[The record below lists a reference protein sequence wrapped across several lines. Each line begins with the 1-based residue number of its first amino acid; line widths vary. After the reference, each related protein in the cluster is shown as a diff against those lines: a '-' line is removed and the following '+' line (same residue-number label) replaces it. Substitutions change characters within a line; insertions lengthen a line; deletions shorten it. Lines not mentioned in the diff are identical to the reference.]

1 MKILEVA
8 LLFDFRLLTAQV
20 TQVVQLGTTYVTA
33 RYDLDVVDY
42 GRVYGELTLHTYLE
56 GNLTNS
62 EGLANAFTGATDN
75 NTLEN
80 LDTRAVT
87 FDDVYVNLYGVT
99 GAEFWNVAT
108 QRWCVY
114 SVKNVHDLSQSVQAT
129 GLIRE

>member
-33 RYDLDVVDY
+33 RYDLDVVNNW
-42 GRVYGELTLHTYLE
+42 GVHGELTLHTNLE
-56 GNLTNS
+56 RNLTNGES
-62 EGLANAFTGATDN
+62 FANALTGTTDN
-75 NTLEN
+75 NTLEY

-99 GAEFWNVAT
+99 GAELWNVAT

-114 SVKNVHDLSQSVQAT
+114 SVKNVHDVSQSVQAT